1 MGGKMKFGAPPLMTW
16 VTGKKSFKDSLRT
29 SGSPLEQAINKSIVG
44 AGATKKKPSGGG
56 GGRGKDGKQKY
67 DPMMAYL
74 SDMQAQQAAQ
84 AESARQ
90 AQQQALLEA
99 QQQSAMA
106 SARQGEMGAQQ
117 FLSQAGAMQQAKDIA
132 AQQAQQQ
139 AYGAAGTSA
148 IGGGFDIAKAR
159 EEQAANLAGT
169 GTIPTSARLP
179 FYGMTDT
186 ANTEAGATGRSAN
199 IFNLPKTS
207 GLTFGGK

>member
-1 MGGKMKFGAPPLMTW
+1 MGGSKMKFGAAPLWTW

-29 SGSPLEQAINKSIVG
+29 SGSPLEQAISKSIVG
-44 AGATKKKPSGGG
+44 SGAAAKKKVGGG
-56 GGRGKDGKQKY
+56 KGGAGKQKY

-84 AESARQ
+84 AEAARQ

-132 AQQAQQQ
+132 ALQAQQQ
-139 AYGAAGTSA
+139 SASAAGQA
-148 IGGGFDIAKAR
+148 AVGGGFDIAKAR

-169 GTIPTSARLP
+169 GAIPSTKLP
-179 FYGMTDT
+179 FYGMD
-186 ANTEAGATGRSAN
+186 EAAKPASAIRSAN
-199 IFNLPKTS
+199 VFNLPKTT